1 MKGFD
6 ILIKNKKYIL
16 FLTIFIFTFVFTS
29 CNKNTQNSNIDR
41 NEIYTIV
48 KEAFLT
54 QSGYSNEIS
63 KHMSEA
69 VFNNINVYKV
79 YSLNDKQYKKPVKI
93 NLDLKQKSQET
104 KNGTTYENMIYS
116 ITIKDSQNKTISGS
130 WDIPVKFTIQAAA
143 NDAWYITNK
152 EEPA

>member
-1 MKGFD
+1 M
-6 ILIKNKKYIL
+6 IKNKKYIL

-29 CNKNTQNSNIDR
+29 CNKNTQNNNINR

-54 QSGYSNEIS
+54 QSGYSDKIS
-63 KHMSEA
+63 KHMSES
-69 VFNNINVYKV
+69 VFNKINSYKV
-79 YSLNDKQYKKPVKI
+79 YSLNDKKYKKPIKI

-104 KNGTTYENMIYS
+104 KNGMIYENMIYS

-130 WDIPVKFTIQAAA
+130 WNVPIKFTIQTV
-143 NDAWYITNK
+143 NDTWYITNK